1 MKVDVLGTST
11 MTTKRRRRPLGLV
24 TLLLQD
30 GQYMM
35 VTLLGGDTYFA
46 LPFSLFVLAASNK
59 VHKLWFSSSNKT
71 HISMAFFPTD
81 DTGSMPVSELD
92 TS

>member
-35 VTLLGGDTYFA
+35 VILLGGDTYFA
-46 LPFSLFVLAASNK
+46 LPFSLFVLAASDK
-59 VHKLWFSSSNKT
+59 VH
-71 HISMAFFPTD
+71 ISFGFLPPLEQQHTYLY
-81 DTGSMPVSELD
+81 GFLSY
-92 TS
+92 